1 MKTGK
6 FNWEEIA
13 KSFDEVEK
21 KLHENAENFDV
32 KAFLKDFHE
41 KFDANNDVEKHH
53 IIEAKQRIK
62 KILEII
68 ENLKKDLIVE
78 KVVLVENQK
87 KFTKYS
93 KASVLKNK

>member
-6 FNWEEIA
+6 FNFEEIA

-21 KLHENAENFDV
+21 KLQENTEGFDV
-32 KAFLKDFHE
+32 EAFFKDFHK
-41 KFDANNDVEKHH
+41 KFDASSGVEKHH
-53 IIEAKQRIK
+53 ILEARQRIK

-68 ENLKKDLIVE
+68 ENLKKDLIAK
-78 KVVLVENQK
+78 KVALVENQK

-93 KASVLKNK
+93 KASVLKK